1 MVNIFRKNKFTYLGT
16 YEGVKIYLEKTYAL
30 IYTNE
35 SAKETLRVFYKGNE
49 IALALRLVGPVNRI
63 EEVEGRE
70 IL

>member
-1 MVNIFRKNKFTYLGT
+1 MVNIFRKNKFTYLGI
-16 YEGVKIYLEKTYAL
+16 YEGVKIYSEKTYAL
-30 IYTNE
+30 IYTDE